1 MWSAVSPPP
10 LPSGGRRH
18 LHRSHILHAIA
29 IVMLVT
35 VHCRS
40 FGWVHAFSAGCMPPS
55 RCHRQLSLLSPSAD
69 DVPGERKIAPPS
81 LLLAKKQPI
90 ESDEENEGK
99 GDNALMSMFQRSPG
113 TIVVLPFV
121 LIFGLDLVANI
132 AVVTKR
138 SLEVFFTGDYTVWT
152 PWQ

>member
-1 MWSAVSPPP
+1 MFPPP

-18 LHRSHILHAIA
+18 RPHILHAIA
-29 IVMLVT
+29 TSIVMLVT

-40 FGWVHAFSAGCMPPS
+40 FGWVHAFSAGFMPPS
-55 RCHRQLSLLSPSAD
+55 RCHRQLSLST
-69 DVPGERKIAPPS
+69 VKIAPPS

-90 ESDEENEGK
+90 GSDENEK
-99 GDNALMSMFQRSPG
+99 DIGDNALVSMFQRSPG
-113 TIVVLPFV
+113 TIIALPFV

-138 SLEVFFTGDYTVWT
+138 SLEMVFTGGYTVWT

>member
-1 MWSAVSPPP
+1 MWSAASPPP

-18 LHRSHILHAIA
+18 RPHILHAIA

-35 VHCRS
+35 AHCRS

-55 RCHRQLSLLSPSAD
+55 RCHRQRSLSSPSA
-69 DVPGERKIAPPS
+69 DVPGERKIARPS
-81 LLLAKKQPI
+81 LLLPAKKQPI
-90 ESDEENEGK
+90 GSDENEK
-99 GDNALMSMFQRSPG
+99 DMGDNALMSMFQRSPG

-138 SLEVFFTGDYTVWT
+138 SLEVFLTGEYTVWT

>member
-1 MWSAVSPPP
+1 MLLV
-10 LPSGGRRH
+10 
-18 LHRSHILHAIA
+18 AI
-29 IVMLVT
+29 
-35 VHCRS
+35 HCAS
-40 FGWVHAFSAGCMPPS
+40 FGWVRGFSAGSMAPF
-55 RCHRQLSLLSPSAD
+55 RRHRQLSLLSPSAD

>member
-1 MWSAVSPPP
+1 M
-10 LPSGGRRH
+10 
-18 LHRSHILHAIA
+18 
-29 IVMLVT
+29 
-35 VHCRS
+35 
-40 FGWVHAFSAGCMPPS
+40 
-55 RCHRQLSLLSPSAD
+55 
-69 DVPGERKIAPPS
+69 
-81 LLLAKKQPI
+81 
-90 ESDEENEGK
+90 

-138 SLEVFFTGDYTVWT
+138 SLEVFLTGEYTVWT

>member
-1 MWSAVSPPP
+1 MVLVAVTF
-10 LPSGGRRH
+10 
-18 LHRSHILHAIA
+18 A
-29 IVMLVT
+29 
-35 VHCRS
+35 S
-40 FGWVHAFSAGCMPPS
+40 FGSVHGFSVVCIPQS
-55 RCHRQLSLLSPSAD
+55 RQLALSSPSVEAARRAFL
-69 DVPGERKIAPPS
+69 DVSGERNIAPPS
-81 LLLAKKQPI
+81 LLLAKKGTI
-90 ESDEENEGK
+90 ESDEEDEGT

-138 SLEVFFTGDYTVWT
+138 SLEVFFTGEYTVWT